1 MNIAEEIRRLCR
13 EKNAIIM
20 AHYYQ
25 RPEIQD
31 IADFV
36 GDSLALAQVAAKTDA
51 DIIVM
56 CGVHFMAETA
66 KILCPDK
73 KVLIPAPEAGCSL
86 ADSCKAADLAA
97 WKVAHPNH
105 MVVSYVNTSAAVK
118 ALTDVVVTSS
128 NALKIVKQL
137 PEDRPI
143 LFGPDQNLGGY
154 INRMTGRSM
163 ELWNGGCHVHARF
176 SEEALLALKEQ
187 YPTAKVLAHPECK
200 QSILQHADV
209 IGSTQAL
216 LDYAKQSM
224 ADTKNSL
231 PFREGMGVGSLL
243 AIGEIGLDYHWDTT
257 FKEQQHEALREQMRW
272 AEQYH
277 LPVMIHSRD
286 ATEDTLKILRE
297 FPTVKGVMH
306 CFSGSHEVAQQVV
319 EMGYYLGIGGVLT
332 FKNCKLAE
340 HLVGIPLERLV
351 LETDAPYMAPVPH
364 RGKRNESRWMWY
376 VVERLA
382 QVYNCTPEHVNEVT
396 TANAKALF
404 VINL

>member
-1 MNIAEEIRRLCR
+1 MNIVEEIRQLCR

-25 RPEIQD
+25 RSEIQD
-31 IADFV
+31 VADFV

-97 WKVAHPNH
+97 WKAAHTDH

-128 NALKIVKQL
+128 NALKIVEQL
-137 PEDRPI
+137 PEDKPI

-154 INRMTGRSM
+154 INRITGRRM

-176 SEEALLALKEQ
+176 SEEALLALKAQ
-187 YPTAKVLAHPECK
+187 YPNAKVLAHPECK
-200 QSILQHADV
+200 QSMLQHADV

-216 LDYAKQSM
+216 LNYAKANPGCTSFLVV
-224 ADTKNSL
+224 TESGIL
-231 PFREGMGVGSLL
+231 
-243 AIGEIGLDYHWDTT
+243 
-257 FKEQQHEALREQMRW
+257 HEMQKACPE
-272 AEQYH
+272 
-277 LPVMIHSRD
+277 V
-286 ATEDTLKILRE
+286 E
-297 FPTVKGVMH
+297 F
-306 CFSGSHEVAQQVV
+306 
-319 EMGYYLGIGGVLT
+319 I
-332 FKNCKLAE
+332 
-340 HLVGIPLERLV
+340 
-351 LETDAPYMAPVPH
+351 PVPAE
-364 RGKRNESRWMWY
+364 GGGCNECEYMRM
-376 VVERLA
+376 
-382 QVYNCTPEHVNEVT
+382 CTLQNLRDCLLDESNEVLVEEDV
-396 TANAKALF
+396 AKDAIRPIQRMLEMS
-404 VINL
+404 

>member
-1 MNIAEEIRRLCR
+1 MNIVEQIRTLCK

-31 IADFV
+31 VAHFV

-73 KVLIPAPEAGCSL
+73 KVLIPAPEASCSL

-97 WKVAHPNH
+97 WKAAHPDH

-137 PEDRPI
+137 PEDKPI

-154 INRMTGRSM
+154 INRMTGRTM
-163 ELWNGGCHVHARF
+163 DLWNGGCHVHARF
-176 SEEALLALKEQ
+176 SEEALLALKAQ
-187 YPTAKVLAHPECK
+187 YPNAKVLAHPECK
-200 QSILQHADV
+200 ATILQHADV

-216 LDYAKQSM
+216 LDYAKNANRQSPITNNQFIVVTESGILHEM
-224 ADTKNSL
+224 QKACPEVEFIAVPAVMDDLTICQCNECEYMRMCTL
-231 PFREGMGVGSLL
+231 QNLHDCLL
-243 AIGEIGLDYHWDTT
+243 
-257 FKEQQHEALREQMRW
+257 
-272 AEQYH
+272 
-277 LPVMIHSRD
+277 
-286 ATEDTLKILRE
+286 
-297 FPTVKGVMH
+297 
-306 CFSGSHEVAQQVV
+306 
-319 EMGYYLGIGGVLT
+319 
-332 FKNCKLAE
+332 
-340 HLVGIPLERLV
+340 
-351 LETDAPYMAPVPH
+351 
-364 RGKRNESRWMWY
+364 NESNEI
-376 VVERLA
+376 VVDEA
-382 QVYNCTPEHVNEVT
+382 I
-396 TANAKALF
+396 AKDAIRPIQRMLEMS
-404 VINL
+404 

>member
-1 MNIAEEIRRLCR
+1 MNNLSEQIRALCC

-36 GDSLALAQVAAKTDA
+36 GDSLALAQQAAKTDA

-66 KILCPDK
+66 KILCPGK

-97 WKVAHPNH
+97 WKAAHPDH

-137 PEDRPI
+137 PEDKPI

-154 INRMTGRSM
+154 INRMTGRM
-163 ELWNGGCHVHARF
+163 MDLWDGGCHVHARF
-176 SEEALLALKEQ
+176 SEEALLALKAQ
-187 YPTAKVLAHPECK
+187 YPNAKVLAHPECK
-200 QSILQHADV
+200 ATILQHADV

-216 LDYAKQSM
+216 LNYAKDHLEEKIFLVVTESGI
-224 ADTKNSL
+224 L
-231 PFREGMGVGSLL
+231 
-243 AIGEIGLDYHWDTT
+243 
-257 FKEQQHEALREQMRW
+257 HEMQKACPE
-272 AEQYH
+272 AH
-277 LPVMIHSRD
+277 FI
-286 ATEDTLKILRE
+286 
-297 FPTVKGVMH
+297 
-306 CFSGSHEVAQQVV
+306 
-319 EMGYYLGIGGVLT
+319 
-332 FKNCKLAE
+332 
-340 HLVGIPLERLV
+340 
-351 LETDAPYMAPVPH
+351 PVPAEIDNTTPSYTTLH
-364 RGKRNESRWMWY
+364 NSTQSKCNECEYMRMCTLQNLYDCLQNESN
-376 VVERLA
+376 EI
-382 QVYNCTPEHVNEVT
+382 HVDESI
-396 TANAKALF
+396 AKDAIRPIQRMLEMS
-404 VINL
+404 

>member
-1 MNIAEEIRRLCR
+1 MNIVEEIRALCQ

-31 IADFV
+31 VADFV

-66 KILCPDK
+66 KILCPNK

-97 WKVAHPNH
+97 WKAAHPNH

-137 PEDRPI
+137 PEDKPI

-224 ADTKNSL
+224 ADTKNAL
-231 PFREGMGVGSLL
+231 PLQFIV
-243 AIGEIGLDYHWDTT
+243 
-257 FKEQQHEALREQMRW
+257 
-272 AEQYH
+272 
-277 LPVMIHSRD
+277 
-286 ATEDTLKILRE
+286 ATESGILHEMQKSCPEVEFIAVPAEGGGCNECEYMRMCTLENLRD
-297 FPTVKGVMH
+297 
-306 CFSGSHEVAQQVV
+306 C
-319 EMGYYLGIGGVLT
+319 LL
-332 FKNCKLAE
+332 
-340 HLVGIPLERLV
+340 
-351 LETDAPYMAPVPH
+351 
-364 RGKRNESRWMWY
+364 NESNEIA
-376 VVERLA
+376 VEETIAHDAIRPIQRML
-382 QVYNCTPEHVNEVT
+382 EMS
-396 TANAKALF
+396 
-404 VINL
+404 

>member
-1 MNIAEEIRRLCR
+1 MNIVEEIRALCR

-31 IADFV
+31 VADFV
-36 GDSLALAQVAAKTDA
+36 GDSLALAQVSAKTDA

-97 WKVAHPNH
+97 WKVAHPDH

-137 PEDRPI
+137 PEEKPI

-154 INRMTGRSM
+154 INRMTGRKM
-163 ELWNGGCHVHARF
+163 DLWNGGCHVHARF

-187 YPTAKVLAHPECK
+187 YPNAKVLAHPECK
-200 QSILQHADV
+200 QTILQHADI

-216 LDYAKQSM
+216 LNYAKESS
-224 ADTKNSL
+224 ADTQ
-231 PFREGMGVGSLL
+231 F
-243 AIGEIGLDYHWDTT
+243 II
-257 FKEQQHEALREQMRW
+257 
-272 AEQYH
+272 
-277 LPVMIHSRD
+277 
-286 ATEDTLKILRE
+286 ATESGIL
-297 FPTVKGVMH
+297 
-306 CFSGSHEVAQQVV
+306 HEMQKACPEVHF
-319 EMGYYLGIGGVLT
+319 I
-332 FKNCKLAE
+332 
-340 HLVGIPLERLV
+340 
-351 LETDAPYMAPVPH
+351 PVPAEINNTTPSSTTLH
-364 RGKRNESRWMWY
+364 HSTQSNCNECEYMRMCTLQNLLDCLQNENNEI
-376 VVERLA
+376 VVDE
-382 QVYNCTPEHVNEVT
+382 TI
-396 TANAKALF
+396 AKDAIRPIQRMLEMS
-404 VINL
+404 

>member
-1 MNIAEEIRRLCR
+1 MNIVEQIRALCR

-31 IADFV
+31 VADFV
-36 GDSLALAQVAAKTDA
+36 GDSLALAQQAAKTDA

-97 WKVAHPNH
+97 WKVAHPDH

-137 PEDRPI
+137 PEDKPI

-154 INRMTGRSM
+154 INRMTGRKM
-163 ELWNGGCHVHARF
+163 DLWNGGCHVHARF

-187 YPTAKVLAHPECK
+187 YPDAKVLAHPECK
-200 QSILQHADV
+200 ASILQHADV

-216 LDYAKQSM
+216 LNYAI
-224 ADTKNSL
+224 ANS
-231 PFREGMGVGSLL
+231 SLERP
-243 AIGEIGLDYHWDTT
+243 ISNS
-257 FKEQQHEALREQMRW
+257 EASHI
-272 AEQYH
+272 QY
-277 LPVMIHSRD
+277 II
-286 ATEDTLKILRE
+286 ATESGILHEMQKACPEVE
-297 FPTVKGVMH
+297 F
-306 CFSGSHEVAQQVV
+306 
-319 EMGYYLGIGGVLT
+319 I
-332 FKNCKLAE
+332 
-340 HLVGIPLERLV
+340 
-351 LETDAPYMAPVPH
+351 PVPAE
-364 RGKRNESRWMWY
+364 GGGCNECEYMRM
-376 VVERLA
+376 
-382 QVYNCTPEHVNEVT
+382 CTLQNLLDCLSNEYNEVIVDEEI
-396 TANAKALF
+396 AKDAIRPIQRMLEMS
-404 VINL
+404 

>member
-1 MNIAEEIRRLCR
+1 MNIVEEIRALCR

-36 GDSLALAQVAAKTDA
+36 GDSLALAQQAAKTDA

-66 KILCPDK
+66 KILCPNK

-86 ADSCKAADLAA
+86 ADSCKATDLAA
-97 WKVAHPNH
+97 WKAAHPDH

-137 PEDRPI
+137 PEDKPI

-154 INRMTGRSM
+154 INRMTGRKM
-163 ELWNGGCHVHARF
+163 DLWNGGCHVHARF
-176 SEEALLALKEQ
+176 SEEALLQLKAQ
-187 YPTAKVLAHPECK
+187 YPNAKVLAHPECK

-216 LDYAKQSM
+216 LDYAKQSHSQSPIANRQFLVATESGILHEM
-224 ADTKNSL
+224 QKACPEVEFIPVPADGGGCNECECMRMCTLQN
-231 PFREGMGVGSLL
+231 
-243 AIGEIGLDYHWDTT
+243 
-257 FKEQQHEALREQMRW
+257 LREC
-272 AEQYH
+272 
-277 LPVMIHSRD
+277 L
-286 ATEDTLKILRE
+286 
-297 FPTVKGVMH
+297 F
-306 CFSGSHEVAQQVV
+306 HE
-319 EMGYYLGIGGVLT
+319 
-332 FKNCKLAE
+332 N
-340 HLVGIPLERLV
+340 
-351 LETDAPYMAPVPH
+351 
-364 RGKRNESRWMWY
+364 
-376 VVERLA
+376 
-382 QVYNCTPEHVNEVT
+382 NEVIVDEDVT
-396 TANAKALF
+396 KDAIRPIQRRLEMS
-404 VINL
+404 

>member
-1 MNIAEEIRRLCR
+1 MNIVEQIRTLCQ

-31 IADFV
+31 VADFV

-86 ADSCKAADLAA
+86 ADSCKAEDLAA
-97 WKVAHPNH
+97 WKTAHPNH

-128 NALKIVKQL
+128 NALKIVNQL
-137 PEDRPI
+137 PDNQPI

-154 INRMTGRSM
+154 INKMTGRKM
-163 ELWNGGCHVHARF
+163 DLWNGGCHVHARF

-187 YPTAKVLAHPECK
+187 YPNAPVLAHPECK
-200 QSILQHADV
+200 ATILQHADV

-216 LDYAKQSM
+216 LNYAISHSSSERPISSSEASHIRYIVVTESGILHEMQK
-224 ADTKNSL
+224 AC
-231 PFREGMGVGSLL
+231 PEVEFIAVPAEGGGCNECEYMRMCTLQNLHDCLL
-243 AIGEIGLDYHWDTT
+243 
-257 FKEQQHEALREQMRW
+257 
-272 AEQYH
+272 
-277 LPVMIHSRD
+277 
-286 ATEDTLKILRE
+286 
-297 FPTVKGVMH
+297 
-306 CFSGSHEVAQQVV
+306 
-319 EMGYYLGIGGVLT
+319 
-332 FKNCKLAE
+332 
-340 HLVGIPLERLV
+340 
-351 LETDAPYMAPVPH
+351 
-364 RGKRNESRWMWY
+364 NES
-376 VVERLA
+376 
-382 QVYNCTPEHVNEVT
+382 NEIIVDE
-396 TANAKALF
+396 AVAKDAIRPIQRMLEMS
-404 VINL
+404 

>member
-1 MNIAEEIRRLCR
+1 MNLSEQIRTLCQ

-31 IADFV
+31 VADFV

-86 ADSCKAADLAA
+86 ADSCKAEDLAA
-97 WKVAHPNH
+97 WKAAHPNH

-128 NALKIVKQL
+128 NALKIVNQL
-137 PEDRPI
+137 PDNQPV

-154 INRMTGRSM
+154 INKMTGRKM
-163 ELWNGGCHVHARF
+163 DLWNGGCHVHARF

-187 YPTAKVLAHPECK
+187 YPNAPVLAHPECK
-200 QSILQHADV
+200 ATILQHADV

-216 LDYAKQSM
+216 LNFAISHSSSERPIS
-224 ADTKNSL
+224 NSEASHIRYIVVTESGIL
-231 PFREGMGVGSLL
+231 HEMQKACPEVEFIAVPAEGGGCNECEYMRMCTLQNLHDCLL
-243 AIGEIGLDYHWDTT
+243 
-257 FKEQQHEALREQMRW
+257 
-272 AEQYH
+272 
-277 LPVMIHSRD
+277 
-286 ATEDTLKILRE
+286 
-297 FPTVKGVMH
+297 
-306 CFSGSHEVAQQVV
+306 
-319 EMGYYLGIGGVLT
+319 
-332 FKNCKLAE
+332 
-340 HLVGIPLERLV
+340 
-351 LETDAPYMAPVPH
+351 
-364 RGKRNESRWMWY
+364 NES
-376 VVERLA
+376 
-382 QVYNCTPEHVNEVT
+382 NEIIVDE
-396 TANAKALF
+396 AVAKDAIRPIQRMLEMS
-404 VINL
+404 

>member
-1 MNIAEEIRRLCR
+1 MNIVEQIRTLCQD
-13 EKNAIIM
+13 KNAIIM

-36 GDSLALAQVAAKTDA
+36 GDSLALAQLAAKTDA

-97 WKVAHPNH
+97 WKKAHPDH

-137 PEDRPI
+137 PEDKPI

-154 INRMTGRSM
+154 INRMTGREM
-163 ELWNGGCHVHARF
+163 DLWNGGCHVHARF
-176 SEEALLALKEQ
+176 SEEALLALKAQ
-187 YPTAKVLAHPECK
+187 YPNAKVLAHPECK
-200 QSILQHADV
+200 ATILQHADV

-216 LDYAKQSM
+216 LDYAKNAHRPSPITNNQFIVVTESGI
-224 ADTKNSL
+224 L
-231 PFREGMGVGSLL
+231 
-243 AIGEIGLDYHWDTT
+243 
-257 FKEQQHEALREQMRW
+257 HEMQKAC
-272 AEQYH
+272 
-277 LPVMIHSRD
+277 
-286 ATEDTLKILRE
+286 
-297 FPTVKGVMH
+297 PTVEFIAVPAVMDD
-306 CFSGSHEVAQQVV
+306 
-319 EMGYYLGIGGVLT
+319 LT
-332 FKNCKLAE
+332 ICQCNECE
-340 HLVGIPLERLV
+340 
-351 LETDAPYMAPVPH
+351 YMRMCTLQNLH
-364 RGKRNESRWMWY
+364 DCLLNESNEI
-376 VVERLA
+376 VVDE
-382 QVYNCTPEHVNEVT
+382 TI
-396 TANAKALF
+396 AKDAIRPIQRMLEMS
-404 VINL
+404 